1 MVTKEGIMGF
11 RDLSK
16 RNTTVNE
23 AWQRA
28 GERNGGTAYEEN
40 KKGNASAPREARFGS
55 KKSLKKFFVI
65 WYTMIII

>member
-40 KKGNASAPREARFGS
+40 KKGNEFASGKLADDGR
-55 KKSLKKFFVI
+55 V
-65 WYTMIII
+65 